1 MSLRK
6 ITELKHSLLFSLTIL
21 YAVTFT
27 VLAAIGFSVFYYRIY
42 SVTIERI
49 DEELFE
55 ETRKYAVLMAEAGFE
70 AVRSRILEEA
80 KTEDPEEEFYRVI
93 NIRGEILTSTDMS
106 AWSHVERYSVAD
118 KLKNSVDGYV
128 TQTIKSTEGDKARV
142 VTAVVGPS
150 MLLQIGES
158 LEEADE
164 HLDIFR
170 NLLIILIVVFVVFST
185 AVGWLLARRSLA
197 GMAEVTTTA
206 EEITKGNYD
215 RRVEVDGQFKEISR
229 LGAAFNTMLD
239 RIQNLL
245 QSMQQINDNIAHDLR
260 SPLARIRG
268 IAEMTI
274 VKDKNIED
282 FKEMAVSTIEECDTL
297 IDMINTMLD
306 IAEIEAGVNEAKIEK
321 FDLSALVTDACDLFR
336 PIADGK
342 KINLQ
347 SNLPNSLSF
356 KGDRKR
362 MQRIVTNLLE
372 NAIKYTSAKGTVTVS
387 AVIEDGMIKI
397 DFKDTGSGIAENDL
411 PYIFQRFYRCDQSRS
426 KRGVGLG
433 LSLVKAYTESMKG
446 VISVK
451 SALDRG
457 SVFSLRFAV

>member
-1 MSLRK
+1 M
-6 ITELKHSLLFSLTIL
+6 
-21 YAVTFT
+21 
-27 VLAAIGFSVFYYRIY
+27 
-42 SVTIERI
+42 
-49 DEELFE
+49 
-55 ETRKYAVLMAEAGFE
+55 
-70 AVRSRILEEA
+70 
-80 KTEDPEEEFYRVI
+80 
-93 NIRGEILTSTDMS
+93 
-106 AWSHVERYSVAD
+106 
-118 KLKNSVDGYV
+118 
-128 TQTIKSTEGDKARV
+128 
-142 VTAVVGPS
+142 TAVIGPS
-150 MLLQIGES
+150 ILLQIGET

-197 GMAEVTTTA
+197 GMAEVTTAA

-215 RRVEVDGQFKEISR
+215 RRVEVGGQFKEISR

-306 IAEIEAGVNEAKIEK
+306 ITEIEAGVNEAKIEK
-321 FDLSALVTDACDLFR
+321 FDLSELVTDACDLFR
-336 PIADGK
+336 PIADEK

-347 SNLPNSLSF
+347 SNLPKSLPF

-372 NAIKYTSAKGTVTVS
+372 NAIKYTSTKGKVTVS
-387 AVIEDGMIKI
+387 AVTEDGMIII
-397 DFKDTGSGIAENDL
+397 DFKDTGSGIAESDL

-451 SALDRG
+451 SVLDHG
-457 SVFSLRFAV
+457 SVFSLCFAV